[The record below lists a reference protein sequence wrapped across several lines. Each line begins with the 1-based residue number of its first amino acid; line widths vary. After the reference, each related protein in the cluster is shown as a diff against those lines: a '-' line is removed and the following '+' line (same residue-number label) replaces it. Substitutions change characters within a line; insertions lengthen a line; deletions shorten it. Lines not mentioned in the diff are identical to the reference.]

1 MKKASDTI
9 YRLIH
14 ALDKTEQRYFALF
27 AERHQ
32 IGTNNNYFQLFQI
45 IKKNKIHSD
54 KELQP
59 HIQGLDFVKH
69 LPVVKH
75 QLTDNLLK
83 ALSQYDEVNSE
94 EEQIKQHCHKALI
107 LLGKGLP
114 ETAEKY
120 LNKAEK
126 KALAQEHFHL
136 MPEIIEV
143 RKRIITKRYYKKT
156 DADALI
162 NLYEQAAKYQRLQD
176 NKDEYWLLRSRIYK
190 LHSSKAVDRKVHEQ
204 EELTELLNA
213 PQLQNEQQAQSKDA
227 QLDYLQLNA
236 LRYFIEKNYQ
246 QAFEYNRRFLRLFD
260 EHPYLLPLYP
270 DRYRAILNN
279 YLIDCVQLDKEA
291 ELRAGL
297 ERLYELPQDKAF
309 KKIKDTALQ
318 VFRLGYQ
325 LEMNWNINKGNFSA
339 NCELIPHLTNELK
352 RYKKALAAQQIL
364 VFYYLIT
371 YSLFATG
378 RFEECLDWANK
389 IINKT
394 DEKMLTVIQ
403 VSARMLEIL
412 AHFELGNTEYTH
424 YAIERFRRFIR
435 KQKSPYN
442 MEKALLTGL
451 TQLLN
456 QTPDKHQKIYEK
468 MITNLSKIE
477 ESGYFK
483 VQVWIQSKIQRCTYE
498 VAYGQHS
505 PKT

>member
-1 MKKASDTI
+1 MKKASDTL

-14 ALDKTEQRYFALF
+14 ALDKSEQRYFTLF

-32 IGTNNNYFQLFQI
+32 IGENNNYWQLFQI
-45 IKKNKIHSD
+45 IKKNKIGSD

-59 HIQGLDFVKH
+59 HIQGVDFVKH

-83 ALSQYDEVNSE
+83 ALSQYDEANSE
-94 EEQIKQHCHKALI
+94 EQQIKRQCHKAFI
-107 LLGKGLP
+107 LLEKDLP
-114 ETAEKY
+114 EMAEKY

-136 MPEIIEV
+136 MPEIIEI

-156 DADALI
+156 DADALVA
-162 NLYEQAAKYQRLQD
+162 LCEAAEKYRHLQQ

-204 EELTELLNA
+204 EELTDLLNA
-213 PQLQNEQQAQSKDA
+213 PQLKDEQQTQSKDA

-246 QAFEYNRRFLRLFD
+246 QAFEYNRRFLRVFD
-260 EHPYLLPLYP
+260 EHPYLLLLYP
-270 DRYRAILNN
+270 GRYRAILNN
-279 YLIDCVQLDKEA
+279 YLIDCVQLDKEK
-291 ELRAGL
+291 EFRIGL
-297 ERLYELPQDKAF
+297 ERLYTLPQDKAF
-309 KKIKDTALQ
+309 KKLKDTALQ

-325 LEMNWNINKGNFSA
+325 LEMNWNITKGNFGA
-339 NCELIPHLTNELK
+339 NSELIPHLTSELK

-389 IINKT
+389 IINET
-394 DEKMLTVIQ
+394 DEKMLAVIQ

-412 AHFELGNTEYTH
+412 AHVELGNDEYAL

-456 QTPDKHQKIYEK
+456 QTPDKHPKIYDK
-468 MITNLSKIE
+468 MLKNLSEIE

-483 VQVWIQSKIQRCTYE
+483 VKVWVQSKIQKCTYE
-498 VAYGQHS
+498 SAYD
-505 PKT
+505 